1 MSKTG
6 RPFALPVEIEQKFER
21 FEKKLDNAAVQSET
35 KVKRSNRANKTNTA
49 PAKQQFKKKNR
60 TEDDDWLC
68 EICKRW
74 YSEDAASK
82 NGADWISCSF
92 CFKTYHV
99 HCQSQEFETNATIF
113 KCDMCYAEEQF

>member
-1 MSKTG
+1 MADKD
-6 RPFALPVEIEQKFER
+6 LN
-21 FEKKLDNAAVQSET
+21 DAAVPSTSKSES
-35 KVKRSNRANKTNTA
+35 KVKRSKRANKNNTA
-49 PAKQQFKKKNR
+49 PAKKKNR

-92 CFKTYHV
+92 CSKTYHV
-99 HCQSQEFETNATIF
+99 HCQSQEFEAIETIF
-113 KCDMCYAEEQF
+113 KCDMCCAEE